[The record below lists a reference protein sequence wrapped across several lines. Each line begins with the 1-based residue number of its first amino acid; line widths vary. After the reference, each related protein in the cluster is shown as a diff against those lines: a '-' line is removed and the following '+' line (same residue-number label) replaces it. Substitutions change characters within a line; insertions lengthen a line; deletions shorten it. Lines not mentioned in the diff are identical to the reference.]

1 MGKTLAGTN
10 TLDLKFMG
18 SSMSESTCNPGVLLS
33 YLLDSDQDDQ
43 VPCSQVIVRRITE
56 TVA

>member
-18 SSMSESTCNPGVLLS
+18 SSYEGIYMQPGS
-33 YLLDSDQDDQ
+33 IAILLDCDQDDQ
-43 VPCSQVIVRRITE
+43 VPCSQVSVSRSTE
-56 TVA
+56 MVA